1 MELVLGCARGEEL
14 RRLETMAQDK
24 GHFVLACCADGRQ
37 LLAKAASLQPDALLC
52 DLPLPYLDGLALCKG
67 VRALGL
73 PGRPMVVLRAPYG
86 LGRGFVLP
94 EGALLGESWEEAFA
108 LLPLAGQREL
118 GEASR
123 RAVQRKLQ
131 ELGVPGHMRG
141 KAYLEE
147 ALLLCLK
154 DGQRLKNLR
163 DLVYAPI
170 ARDRGVSPASV
181 ERDMRYA
188 IEAAWRY
195 GRLQALHE
203 NFGYTV
209 LPERGK
215 PTNRAFLAQLTEDLK
230 RQLRQEA
237 LEGLQN
243 SDL

>member
-1 MELVLGCARGEEL
+1 M
-14 RRLETMAQDK
+14 
-24 GHFVLACCADGRQ
+24 
-37 LLAKAASLQPDALLC
+37 
-52 DLPLPYLDGLALCKG
+52 
-67 VRALGL
+67 
-73 PGRPMVVLRAPYG
+73 
-86 LGRGFVLP
+86 
-94 EGALLGESWEEAFA
+94 GESWEEAFA

-123 RAVQRKLQ
+123 KAVQRKLQ

-170 ARDRGVSPASV
+170 ARDRGVNPASV

-195 GRLQALHE
+195 GRRRRCTKTSAIPCS
-203 NFGYTV
+203 
-209 LPERGK
+209 PERGK
-215 PTNRAFLAQLTEDLK
+215 PTNRAFS
-230 RQLRQEA
+230 R
-237 LEGLQN
+237 
-243 SDL
+243 S

>member
-1 MELVLGCARGEEL
+1 
-14 RRLETMAQDK
+14 
-24 GHFVLACCADGRQ
+24 
-37 LLAKAASLQPDALLC
+37 
-52 DLPLPYLDGLALCKG
+52 
-67 VRALGL
+67 
-73 PGRPMVVLRAPYG
+73 
-86 LGRGFVLP
+86 
-94 EGALLGESWEEAFA
+94 
-108 LLPLAGQREL
+108 
-118 GEASR
+118 
-123 RAVQRKLQ
+123 
-131 ELGVPGHMRG
+131 MRG